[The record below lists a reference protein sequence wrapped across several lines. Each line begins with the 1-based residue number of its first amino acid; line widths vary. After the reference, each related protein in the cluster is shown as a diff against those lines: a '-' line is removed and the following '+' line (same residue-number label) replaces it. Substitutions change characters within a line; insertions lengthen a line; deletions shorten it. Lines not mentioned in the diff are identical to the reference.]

1 MSRPIADPLAGSTR
15 LLVDGTNL
23 LYALGRA
30 GGPLPAV
37 AVTGRLRAFVPP
49 GIAVTVV
56 LDGGPA
62 PGGTD
67 RRLTSGI
74 DVRYSG
80 RRSADALL
88 GDLAASA
95 PEGTL
100 VVTDD
105 IALAAHLR
113 AVGARTARTS
123 WLAERLSRQRLQAP
137 AAGRPKAPPAPA
149 TGGRGGGEADLDA
162 ARWKPGRG
170 ATRKKGN
177 PKRGHG
183 PA

>member
-1 MSRPIADPLAGSTR
+1 MSRPAADPLAGSTR
-15 LLVDGTNL
+15 LLIDGTNL
-23 LYALGRA
+23 LYALSRA

-37 AVTGRLRAFVPP
+37 AVTGRLRALVPP
-49 GIAVTVV
+49 GVAVTLV

-74 DVRYSG
+74 EVRYSG

-88 GDLAASA
+88 GELVAAS

-105 IALAAHLR
+105 IALAAGMR
-113 AVGARTARTS
+113 ASGAHTARTS
-123 WLAERLSRQRLQAP
+123 WLAERLSRQRLRAP
-137 AAGRPKAPPAPA
+137 SVGRPKSPAPPSA
-149 TGGRGGGEADLDA
+149 GGSGGGQPDDDA
-162 ARWKPGRG
+162 PRWKPGRG
-170 ATRKKGN
+170 ATRKRGN
-177 PKRGHG
+177 PKRGRP